1 MLTFPRRASTT
12 VTSLAAA
19 ALLLSACSFGS
30 ADSSTTVTGTDDG
43 CDLADTELEAG
54 KIDFKFTNEAGDISE
69 LYVLRADGDVVG
81 EVENVTTG
89 TSRTLTVDL
98 NAGDYLVRC
107 KPGQTGTGFSTPFT
121 VSGEG
126 GAAEVSAD
134 RTVTF
139 DSIDFTYSDLDLS
152 GISAGDTIRFEMTNT
167 GSQPHE
173 FEVLDPN
180 GEAIGEVE
188 AIEAGATGAATVV
201 FEAAGTYQ
209 FQCIL
214 IDPASG
220 QEHTMLGM
228 LGTFEVADS

>member
-1 MLTFPRRASTT
+1 MLTLQHRATTT
-12 VTSLAAA
+12 VMSLAAV
-19 ALLLSACSFGS
+19 ALMLSACSFDS
-30 ADSSTTVTGTDDG
+30 ADSSATVTGTNEA
-43 CDLADTELEAG
+43 CIITPAELEAG
-54 KIDFKFTNEAGDISE
+54 KIDFEFTNEADDISE

-107 KPGQTGTGFSTPFT
+107 KPGQTGTGISTPFT
-121 VSGEG
+121 VTGEG
-126 GAAEVSAD
+126 GAAGVTAD
-134 RTVTF
+134 RTITF
-139 DSIDFTYSDLDLS
+139 DSVDFTYEDLDLS

-180 GEAIGEVE
+180 GEATGEVE
-188 AIEAGATGAATVV
+188 AVEVGETGAATML
-201 FEAAGTYQ
+201 FEQAGTYQ

-214 IDPASG
+214 IDPVSG

-228 LGTFEVADS
+228 LGSFEVADS